1 MGNVTSC
8 GVKSIAWTLEVW
20 LSSSETY
27 LQGAVLLIARIWRN
41 FFQGGGGC
49 KQMHTLPGF
58 SPPILFNAYKIVVKL
73 WGDFENYPQMH

>member
-1 MGNVTSC
+1 MDTGSLAKLFRDIPT
-8 GVKSIAWTLEVW
+8 G
-20 LSSSETY
+20 
-27 LQGAVLLIARIWRN
+27 GRAVDSKDVVE
-41 FFQGGGGC
+41 FFFSRRGGC